1 MRRKC
6 CHAAHKA
13 TNLKLNRIIYEWI
26 EISPNAI
33 KSIKE
38 HIPSM
43 DTIPRSSPMVRS
55 DNQLYNKL
63 WMWKCMWQETIDVVV
78 WRPCPNW
85 ICIASRVQNQALKNH
100 IQYLCK
106 KIQKFAY
113 LDNEFEFFH
122 LLFFPQKWN
131 LLDTNVSGR
140 RPHRRIAM
148 QPTIVNIKRK
158 APIKMA
164 SVFESHVAPDNWN
177 TSTA

>member
-1 MRRKC
+1 MFHGPQMWFLMLDTFWRRWKQMNGPQMWS
-6 CHAAHKA
+6 CHHTIHALSA
-13 TNLKLNRIIYEWI
+13 
-26 EISPNAI
+26 
-33 KSIKE
+33 
-38 HIPSM
+38 
-43 DTIPRSSPMVRS
+43 DTIHRSLSMAQWDSRW
-55 DNQLYNKL
+55 YNKL
-63 WMWKCMWQETIDVVV
+63 WMWRCMQRETIDVVV
-78 WRPCPNW
+78 YRTSPKW
-85 ICIASRVQNQALKNH
+85 ICIANTGQNQALKNH

-122 LLFFPQKWN
+122 LLFSPQKWN

-158 APIKMA
+158 APIRMA